1 MPVLPRKVLFA
12 LEAVLDIAYNSRAGP
27 VQAREI
33 TTRQGIPPRY
43 LEPVMQQLV
52 RAGILKG
59 LRGPH
64 GGYVL
69 ARERR
74 RITLGEILRIV
85 EESEARGSPPETL
98 GSELGRRVVQPL
110 WQQLGREMM
119 ERLDAITVEELCRK
133 AQMEGIESVA
143 ERPSDFT
150 I

>member
-1 MPVLPRKVLFA
+1 MPMLPRKVLFA

-33 TTRQGIPPRY
+33 TARQGIPPRY

-74 RITLGEILRIV
+74 RISLGDLLRVI
-85 EESEARGSPPETL
+85 EESEVRPAPTDAL

-110 WQQLGREMM
+110 WQQLEHEMM

-133 AQMEGIESVA
+133 AQMEGIESAA
-143 ERPSDFT
+143 EGPSDFT

>member
-1 MPVLPRKVLFA
+1 MPMLPRKVLFA

-33 TTRQGIPPRY
+33 TARQGIPPRY

-74 RITLGEILRIV
+74 RISLGDLLRV
-85 EESEARGSPPETL
+85 LEESEVRPAPTDAL

-110 WQQLGREMM
+110 WQQLEHEMM

-133 AQMEGIESVA
+133 AQMEGIESAA
-143 ERPSDFT
+143 EGPSDFT

>member
-1 MPVLPRKVLFA
+1 MPMLPRKVLFA

-33 TTRQGIPPRY
+33 TARQGIPPRY

-74 RITLGEILRIV
+74 RISLGDLLRVI
-85 EESEARGSPPETL
+85 EESEARTASTDAL

-110 WQQLGREMM
+110 WQQLEHEMM

-133 AQMEGIESVA
+133 AQMEGIESAA
-143 ERPSDFT
+143 EGPSDFT

>member
-1 MPVLPRKVLFA
+1 MPMLPRKVLFA

-33 TTRQGIPPRY
+33 TARQGIPPRY

-74 RITLGEILRIV
+74 RISLGDLLRV
-85 EESEARGSPPETL
+85 LEENEVRPAPTDAL

-110 WQQLGREMM
+110 WQQLEHEMM

-133 AQMEGIESVA
+133 AQMEGIESAA
-143 ERPSDFT
+143 EGPSDFT